1 MRVREDA
8 IAKVPAERAW
18 SILADPGL
26 HSLWNPRITRTTRM
40 GFGPW
45 GVGSRY
51 RVQYDLGRGA
61 VEFDAEIAEFRP
73 PSLLVARLEERA
85 RPSGAEVRRRWVEER
100 YELRPAG
107 AHTYVLHEVVVHH
120 SGVPWPLRALVWLIM
135 RFGEPVGQTYME
147 KFAELAE
154 GDLELAATG
163 SARPR

>member
-1 MRVREDA
+1 MRVREEA

-18 SILADPGL
+18 SILADPEL
-26 HSLWNPRITRTTRM
+26 HSLWNPRILRTVRS

-45 GVGSRY
+45 TVGSRY
-51 RVQYDLGRGA
+51 RIRYDLGRGA
-61 VEFDAEIAEFRP
+61 VEFDAEITEFRP
-73 PSLLVARLEERA
+73 PALLVARLEERV
-85 RPSGAEVRRRWVEER
+85 RPSEPDARRRWVEER

-107 AHTYVLHEVVVHH
+107 PHTRVVHEVVVHH

-154 GDLELAATG
+154 GDLALASPASG
-163 SARPR
+163 RP